1 MLTLRC
7 AGCRSKLFKYAKLGQ
22 GEVHRCHKSRMEKP
36 AGVRQEEDR
45 LLCRGCGA
53 TLGLDKGSHYSMNK
67 GSFTYK
73 GTKVNKL

>member
-1 MLTLRC
+1 
-7 AGCRSKLFKYAKLGQ
+7 
-22 GEVHRCHKSRMEKP
+22 MEKP